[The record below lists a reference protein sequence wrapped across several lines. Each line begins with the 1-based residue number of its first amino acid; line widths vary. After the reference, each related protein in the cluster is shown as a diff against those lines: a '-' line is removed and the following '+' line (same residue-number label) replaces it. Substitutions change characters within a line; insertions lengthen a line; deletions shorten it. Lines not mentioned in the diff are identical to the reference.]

1 MVQLRLADS
10 RFNQSVSGSRF
21 SQTVTFVAVLS
32 LALTV
37 SSSVSAQESNVP
49 SPPAGAPAARPASA
63 PPTSA
68 PAGADAPT
76 AAPTGEAA
84 TPDAPLTDAE
94 RFRRGRNHFEFGD
107 CKKVIETLE
116 PLSLPGRL
124 SDDER
129 LIETHWM
136 LGVCYYQQ
144 DRKKLAA
151 KELTRLLFIDS
162 DYVLDPFLTPPPVVE
177 LFADLRVEVKRKEE
191 EIKANEKVSQPKPSL
206 IIEREVVEQEVPLY
220 AILIPFGGAQLM
232 NGEPIKASVLGGL
245 QLATIA
251 VNLGAFATVQTIGV
265 VNGGTTFPSDGISS
279 ENPPLMNAFIG
290 ASVVAGVALL
300 GFGLTYGYSI
310 ADAWWNWTPRR
321 EISRTEDR
329 REATKD
335 DQKRLR

>member
-1 MVQLRLADS
+1 MVHLRLADNP
-10 RFNQSVSGSRF
+10 FNRNGSAFARRH
-21 SQTVTFVAVLS
+21 VAVVF
-32 LALTV
+32 ALFTV
-37 SSSVSAQESNVP
+37 VTSSMASATHAQD
-49 SPPAGAPAARPASA
+49 APAPPPTDASA
-63 PPTSA
+63 PTA
-68 PAGADAPT
+68 PASPVD
-76 AAPTGEAA
+76 AAPE
-84 TPDAPLTDAE
+84 APLTDAE

-107 CKKVIETLE
+107 CTKVIETLE
-116 PLSLPGRL
+116 PLSVPGRL
-124 SDDER
+124 TDDER
-129 LIETHWM
+129 LIDTHWM
-136 LGVCYYQQ
+136 LGVCYFQQ

-177 LFADLRVEVKRKEE
+177 LFSDLRVEVKRKEE
-191 EIKANEKVSQPKPSL
+191 EIKANEKVSEPKPSL

-245 QLATIA
+245 QLATVA

-265 VNGGTTFPSDGISS
+265 VNGGTTFSSDGTG

-290 ASVVAGVALL
+290 ASVVAGVALI
-300 GFGLTYGYSI
+300 GFGLTYGYSV
-310 ADAWWNWTPRR
+310 ADAWWNWVPRR
-321 EISRTEDR
+321 EISRTEER